1 MKNSSMKKISST
13 CILGFLLIFF
23 TSCYE
28 KNMVDDEESVSA
40 YETQCFDMLAKWSE
54 YIEGSATQYE
64 FKNSLEQN
72 CVLYLSKDKEFV
84 QASRDISFLLDT
96 LDVLSR
102 EQEIVLSLINDS
114 GDDLD
119 YVYSISFVFHDQWV
133 FDSVLNS
140 CVESFEIEDLT
151 LEQKDGSLVTYSIN
165 RGSINAKS
173 VKPSK
178 SISDRSIL
186 RENYIRNE
194 DFEWELKERISIER
208 F

>member
-84 QASRDISFLLDT
+84 QASRGISFLLDT

-114 GDDLD
+114 GEDLD
-119 YVYSISFVFHDQWV
+119 YVYSISFVFMING
-133 FDSVLNS
+133 S
-140 CVESFEIEDLT
+140 LT
-151 LEQKDGSLVTYSIN
+151 LYLIV
-165 RGSINAKS
+165 
-173 VKPSK
+173 V
-178 SISDRSIL
+178 
-186 RENYIRNE
+186 
-194 DFEWELKERISIER
+194 
-208 F
+208 